1 MPEKTL
7 AQVIGANMKK
17 LREEAGLR
25 QADFAELL
33 KMLGLVDGWTRDTVA
48 SVEAGRRALSVD
60 ELIAL
65 GHISPGGLV
74 QLFAG
79 EGSVQIAGTR
89 WPSAK
94 DLDLDRVR
102 AVIAGGDSLAASD
115 KPFQVQ
121 AEERKRRGSKNA
133 SESGVLTDI
142 RIRTGAYTRD
152 EAAKRL
158 GVSVKRID
166 RMSQR
171 LWGQSLWHE
180 HVDRVRKR
188 VPKEASGRS
197 IDATRGHVTRQLLA
211 ELREELKQKKG
222 SR

>member
-1 MPEKTL
+1 VPERTL
-7 AQVIGANMKK
+7 AQVIGANVKK
-17 LREEAGLR
+17 LREETGLR

-33 KMLGLVDGWTRDTVA
+33 KMAGLVDGWTRDTMA

-60 ELIAL
+60 ELIVL

-79 EGSVQIAGTR
+79 EGPVQIAGTR
-89 WPSAK
+89 APGAK

-102 AVIAGGDSLAASD
+102 AVIVGGDSLAASN
-115 KPFQVQ
+115 KPVQVR
-121 AEERKRRGSKNA
+121 AEERKRRGWKP

-142 RIRTGAYTRD
+142 RIRTGAFTRE

-158 GVSVKRID
+158 GVPVKTID
-166 RMSQR
+166 RMSER

-188 VPKEASGRS
+188 VPKGASGRS

-211 ELREELKQKKG
+211 ELREELKKKG
-222 SR
+222 PR